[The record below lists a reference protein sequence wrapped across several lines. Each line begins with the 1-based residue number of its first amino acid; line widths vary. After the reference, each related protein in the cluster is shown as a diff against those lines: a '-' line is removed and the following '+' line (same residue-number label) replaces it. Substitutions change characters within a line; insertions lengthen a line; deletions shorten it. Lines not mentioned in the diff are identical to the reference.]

1 MWQGTALPRPQ
12 HSGGRGRSNSLGSRP
27 AWAIIVHL
35 RTVRASR
42 ETLSENPNQAQTG
55 PLGSFLGS
63 SSLNTQ
69 PHCPESLCE
78 AAVAQQGLVHH
89 NVLKSMLSQ
98 GRPADDGL
106 QAHRGPSEPKLRAG
120 MPQTYTGT
128 SMVLQLMLH
137 WGPSAA
143 APSFSSDPR
152 KEPQKGTPCPLYLS
166 PLCQAHSTPTA
177 LGSSAAHHLPRKP
190 TREQPDSS
198 YRGREIHE
206 ETMTQGRLKG
216 TRAPQSTMWETVSQ
230 PRWHKLRM

>member
-1 MWQGTALPRPQ
+1 M
-12 HSGGRGRSNSLGSRP
+12 
-27 AWAIIVHL
+27 HL

-177 LGSSAAHHLPRKP
+177 LGSSPPPQEAYPR
-190 TREQPDSS
+190 TA
-198 YRGREIHE
+198 
-206 ETMTQGRLKG
+206 RLFLQRQRNPRRNHDAGKAK
-216 TRAPQSTMWETVSQ
+216 RNQSTSKYNVGDCLPTQVA
-230 PRWHKLRM
+230 